1 MGLLFFG
8 LREEDKATYLLEQI
22 FILMY
27 YCNFSY
33 SEAMSISVPERVW
46 FIKRTIEE
54 INKQYGGESKDAE
67 PKPLIPPEVRALM
80 NMATPQKQKTKI

>member
-1 MGLLFFG
+1 MGPPFFG
-8 LREEDKATYLLEQI
+8 LKEEDKATYLLEQI
-22 FILMY
+22 FILIY

-33 SEAMSISVPERVW
+33 AEAMNLSVPERVW

-54 INKQYGGESKDAE
+54 LNKQYGNEPANSE

-80 NMATPQKQKTKI
+80 NITPQNKKTKI